1 MFIPN
6 FNESYHGCFVL
17 GDAPNDPNLRF
28 HPHGWNPVLGNK
40 RKEGK
45 KNERNTSENS
55 KSGISKQGKGQRKV
69 SNQARSVFVGVATNE
84 ARFTRGDDFKKPPK
98 AKAPRQNQRQARTAR
113 RQQKARSAS
122 PTARHDKKKEMS
134 IDELTLMLR
143 GFDAHLSFTENAGEV
158 VQESTAEL
166 IGKLDFAIQ
175 KLQIQRKYQQKF
187 FDLHLQRAPQQLRDG
202 YEHCHAEAIF
212 CNVPFDQ
219 VVAYPPTNLYESLGY
234 ATNSLDT
241 YRAKLL
247 KIKWKLQEA
256 ERERKQLEEH
266 YKHFA
271 HDYLRFNSELLVSDR
286 FENQVPVQP
295 TASYRPSR
303 NRYAYAN
310 MATVTNLP
318 DEPEQDTPRAGTA
331 GTNQDPGDSV
341 FDDFPSLI
349 GDPDNAVPFVSTDG
363 ASASTIT
370 AVHPDLPT
378 PARNLNSSFGPMNI
392 STEKS
397 EEIRLMLLQ
406 REREALQAA
415 LQASG
420 GGSPIECPIKFKN
433 GRRRWFYLPRRIR
446 RILSRR
452 SFPTRFC
459 IVFNYI

>member
-1 MFIPN
+1 MVA
-6 FNESYHGCFVL
+6 SVKRGT
-17 GDAPNDPNLRF
+17 LRTI
-28 HPHGWNPVLGNK
+28 HATTPILAVG
-40 RKEGK
+40 R
-45 KNERNTSENS
+45 
-55 KSGISKQGKGQRKV
+55 
-69 SNQARSVFVGVATNE
+69 RS
-84 ARFTRGDDFKKPPK
+84 
-98 AKAPRQNQRQARTAR
+98 
-113 RQQKARSAS
+113 
-122 PTARHDKKKEMS
+122 
-134 IDELTLMLR
+134 LMLR

-212 CNVPFDQ
+212 CNVRFDQ
-219 VVAYPPTNLYESLGY
+219 VVAYPPTNLYESCQ
-234 ATNSLDT
+234 S
-241 YRAKLL
+241 
-247 KIKWKLQEA
+247 
-256 ERERKQLEEH
+256 
-266 YKHFA
+266 
-271 HDYLRFNSELLVSDR
+271 FNSELLVSDR

-370 AVHPDLPT
+370 AAHADTTTVPQPIPLPT
-378 PARNLNSSFGPMNI
+378 PARNLNASFNPMNL
-392 STEKS
+392 SAERS
-397 EEIRLMLLQ
+397 EEIRLMHDVSKGSSPDEAFLPDSVSSTTLFNWLQTKDPAAYKQFLSDMKTVHHSTIPSPPKPAMNHVSTPAPADISSALEPLLQ
-406 REREALQAA
+406 
-415 LQASG
+415 
-420 GGSPIECPIKFKN
+420 
-433 GRRRWFYLPRRIR
+433 
-446 RILSRR
+446 
-452 SFPTRFC
+452 TR
-459 IVFNYI
+459 NY

>member
-1 MFIPN
+1 MFTIPN
-6 FNESYHGCFVL
+6 FNDSYHGCF
-17 GDAPNDPNLRF
+17 GQEGGAPTDPNYDS
-28 HPHGWNPVLGNK
+28 HPRGWTSVLGNK

-122 PTARHDKKKEMS
+122 PAARHDKQKEMS

-219 VVAYPPTNLYESLGY
+219 VVA
-234 ATNSLDT
+234 
-241 YRAKLL
+241 
-247 KIKWKLQEA
+247 
-256 ERERKQLEEH
+256 
-266 YKHFA
+266 
-271 HDYLRFNSELLVSDR
+271 
-286 FENQVPVQP
+286 
-295 TASYRPSR
+295 
-303 NRYAYAN
+303 
-310 MATVTNLP
+310 
-318 DEPEQDTPRAGTA
+318 
-331 GTNQDPGDSV
+331 
-341 FDDFPSLI
+341 
-349 GDPDNAVPFVSTDG
+349 
-363 ASASTIT
+363 
-370 AVHPDLPT
+370 
-378 PARNLNSSFGPMNI
+378 
-392 STEKS
+392 
-397 EEIRLMLLQ
+397 
-406 REREALQAA
+406 
-415 LQASG
+415 
-420 GGSPIECPIKFKN
+420 
-433 GRRRWFYLPRRIR
+433 
-446 RILSRR
+446 
-452 SFPTRFC
+452 
-459 IVFNYI
+459 